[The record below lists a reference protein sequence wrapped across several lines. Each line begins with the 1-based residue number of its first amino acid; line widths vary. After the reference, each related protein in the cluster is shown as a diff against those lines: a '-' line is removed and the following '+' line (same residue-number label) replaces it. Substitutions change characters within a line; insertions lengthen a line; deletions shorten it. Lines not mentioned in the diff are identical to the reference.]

1 MQYLQAQEEEEVDDE
16 DEVPDVADIIQQF
29 EPLLQAIAMATG
41 DITHR
46 DENLETLAELE
57 TNLEI
62 ENWEFREI
70 VQRIWA
76 GERDV
81 TTLTAGL
88 DEMDT
93 ALVQRVLEMI
103 AGTGN

>member
-1 MQYLQAQEEEEVDDE
+1 VKRARSRDNLFA
-16 DEVPDVADIIQQF
+16 VA
-29 EPLLQAIAMATG
+29 AG
-41 DITHR
+41 DTTHR
-46 DENLETLAELE
+46 DEIMKTLAELE
-57 TNLEI
+57 TNLEL
-62 ENWEFREI
+62 EHWDFREI

-93 ALVQRVLEMI
+93 ALVQRVLEI
-103 AGTGN
+103 IDGAGK

>member
-1 MQYLQAQEEEEVDDE
+1 VKRAISRDNL
-16 DEVPDVADIIQQF
+16 F
-29 EPLLQAIAMATG
+29 AIAAG
-41 DITHR
+41 DTTQR
-46 DENLETLAELE
+46 DEILETLAELQ

-62 ENWEFREI
+62 ENWEFRQV

-81 TTLTAGL
+81 STLTAGL

-93 ALVQRVLEMI
+93 ALVQRVLEII
-103 AGTGN
+103 AGAGN

>member
-1 MQYLQAQEEEEVDDE
+1 M
-16 DEVPDVADIIQQF
+16 F
-29 EPLLQAIAMATG
+29 
-41 DITHR
+41 
-46 DENLETLAELE
+46 AELK

-70 VQRIWA
+70 VQPIWA

-81 TTLTAGL
+81 TTLTAEL

-93 ALVQRVLEMI
+93 ALVQRVLEII
-103 AGTGN
+103 AGAGK